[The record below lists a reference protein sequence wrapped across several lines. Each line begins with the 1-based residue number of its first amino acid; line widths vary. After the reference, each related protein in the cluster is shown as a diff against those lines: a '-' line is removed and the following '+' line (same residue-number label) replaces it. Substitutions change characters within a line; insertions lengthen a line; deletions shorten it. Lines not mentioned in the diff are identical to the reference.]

1 PAERGFDMNGIEKI
15 TGRITADAQAE
26 TERILTAAREEA
38 AQITARYKAQADAES
53 ADLAAKNAKAAV
65 EREERLVSVAQ
76 MEARKV
82 QLAAKQEMVEK
93 TYALALEKLCAM
105 PEEQYVQVLAD
116 LLVQAS
122 STGREEVIFSPAD
135 RDRVGKAAVAKANEL
150 LAKQAAPDVPQ
161 GSSKVTD
168 LLSKVAT
175 SVTALAKGTALL
187 ALSKETRP
195 IKGGFILKDENVEV
209 NCTFDTLVRLQ
220 KAETAGMVAK
230 KLFPEA

>member
-1 PAERGFDMNGIEKI
+1 MNGIEKI
-15 TGRITADAQAE
+15 TGRISADAKAE
-26 TERILTAAREEA
+26 ADRVIAEARAEAEKIAAKY
-38 AQITARYKAQADAES
+38 QAQADAEA
-53 ADLAAKNAKAAV
+53 ADLAAKNKRAAA

-105 PEEQYVQVLAD
+105 PEERYVEVLAE

-135 RDRVGKAAVAKANEL
+135 RERVAKAAVARANERL
-150 LAKQAAPDVPQ
+150 NKPAEQPKG
-161 GSSKVTD
+161 GSVVGNILGKVT
-168 LLSKVAT
+168 
-175 SVTALAKGTALL
+175 AKAKSTPQLTV
-187 ALSKETRP
+187 SQETRE
-195 IKGGFILKDENVEV
+195 IRGGFILKDENVEV

-220 KAETAGMVAK
+220 KAETAGAVAK

>member
-1 PAERGFDMNGIEKI
+1 MNGIEKI

-122 STGREEVIFSPAD
+122 STGRGEVIFSPAD

-230 KLFPEA
+230 KLFPEV

>member
-1 PAERGFDMNGIEKI
+1 MNGIEKI
-15 TGRITADAQAE
+15 TQRISADAQAE
-26 TERILTAAREEA
+26 IDRVLADARAEAERITAGY
-38 AQITARYKAQADAES
+38 QAQADAET

-93 TYALALEKLCAM
+93 VYAMALEKLCSL
-105 PEEQYVQVLAD
+105 PEERYAEVLAE

-122 STGREEVIFSPAD
+122 STGREEVIFSQAD
-135 RDRVGKAAVAKANEL
+135 RDRVGRTAVARANEL

-161 GSSKVTD
+161 GGSAVTN

-175 SVTALAKGTALL
+175 NVTAMAKGTAMLT
-187 ALSKETRP
+187 LSKETRA
-195 IKGGFILKDENVEV
+195 IQGGFILKDENVEV

-220 KAETAGMVAK
+220 RAETAGTVAK
-230 KLFPEA
+230 KLFPQA

>member
-1 PAERGFDMNGIEKI
+1 MNGIEKI

-26 TERILTAAREEA
+26 AERVLSAAREEA
-38 AQITARYKAQADAES
+38 ARITAKYQAQADAEA
-53 ADLAAKNAKAAV
+53 ADLAAKNARAAA

-105 PEEQYVQVLAD
+105 PEERYVEVLAD

-122 STGREEVIFSPAD
+122 STGREEAIFSPED
-135 RDRVGKAAVAKANEL
+135 RERVGRAAVARANEI
-150 LAKQAAPDVPQ
+150 LAKQAAPGVPQ
-161 GSSKVTD
+161 GDSAVTN

-175 SVTALAKGTALL
+175 NVTAMAKGTAMLT
-187 ALSKETRP
+187 LSKETRP
-195 IKGGFILKDENVEV
+195 LRGGFILKDENVEV

-220 KAETAGMVAK
+220 KAETAGAVAK

>member
-1 PAERGFDMNGIEKI
+1 MNGIEKI

-93 TYALALEKLCAM
+93 TYAMALEKLCAM